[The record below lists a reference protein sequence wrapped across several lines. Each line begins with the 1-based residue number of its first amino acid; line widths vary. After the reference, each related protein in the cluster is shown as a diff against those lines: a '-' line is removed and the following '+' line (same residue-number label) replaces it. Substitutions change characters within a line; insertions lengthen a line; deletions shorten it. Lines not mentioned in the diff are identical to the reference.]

1 MTRSAF
7 FFLCMRQNPFVSL
20 VVFGLGF
27 SKSKQDAKHRG
38 RVRAGPSVL
47 WPTKGERN
55 VFPHDTGIKIV
66 DFLQQRHIIS
76 SLGLV
81 FSSFFFF
88 PDLTGLI
95 TSVLICY
102 WLLLTRT
109 SRWCKSKPVWTCPS
123 FQTYRKKEKKKNNNR
138 KTKITSNS
146 CRALGKI
153 WLKIRSETIIIGW
166 TNSYLNSSGRIQ
178 SWFRPQTYLTS
189 RFKCCSVVSIIFQF
203 KSK

>member
-1 MTRSAF
+1 M
-7 FFLCMRQNPFVSL
+7 
-20 VVFGLGF
+20 
-27 SKSKQDAKHRG
+27 
-38 RVRAGPSVL
+38 
-47 WPTKGERN
+47 
-55 VFPHDTGIKIV
+55 

-88 PDLTGLI
+88 QI
-95 TSVLICY
+95 
-102 WLLLTRT
+102 WLAWSHQCLSAIDCFWLGRHDDAKA
-109 SRWCKSKPVWTCPS
+109 SQYEHARVSKHTE
-123 FQTYRKKEKKKNNNR
+123 RKKKKNNNR

>member
-1 MTRSAF
+1 MWSIVKHGILVNAWLTFGFYINFLLCRMKQAFAVQKKKKKKKENKKKIKAQRAQIMTRSAF

-66 DFLQQRHIIS
+66 DFLQQWHIIS

-88 PDLTGLI
+88 QI
-95 TSVLICY
+95 
-102 WLLLTRT
+102 WLAWSHQCLSAIDCFWLGRHDDAKA
-109 SRWCKSKPVWTCPS
+109 SQYEHARVSKHTE
-123 FQTYRKKEKKKNNNR
+123 RKKKKKQQQKNQNH
-138 KTKITSNS
+138 K
-146 CRALGKI
+146 
-153 WLKIRSETIIIGW
+153 
-166 TNSYLNSSGRIQ
+166 Q
-178 SWFRPQTYLTS
+178 
-189 RFKCCSVVSIIFQF
+189 
-203 KSK
+203 

>member
-1 MTRSAF
+1 MKQAF
-7 FFLCMRQNPFVSL
+7 AVQKKKEKKEGKQKKNKSTTSTDHDPVCIFFLCMRQNPFVSL

-66 DFLQQRHIIS
+66 DFLQQWHIIS

-81 FSSFFFF
+81 FSSFFF

-123 FQTYRKKEKKKNNNR
+123 FQTYRKKEKKKTTTE
-138 KTKITSNS
+138 KPKSQAIV
-146 CRALGKI
+146 AVP
-153 WLKIRSETIIIGW
+153 WE
-166 TNSYLNSSGRIQ
+166 
-178 SWFRPQTYLTS
+178 
-189 RFKCCSVVSIIFQF
+189 RFD
-203 KSK
+203 

>member
-1 MTRSAF
+1 MAFISIFFCVGWNKHLQSKKKKKKKKENKKKIKAQRAQIMTRSAF

-38 RVRAGPSVL
+38 RVRAGLSVL

-66 DFLQQRHIIS
+66 DFLQQWHIIS

-88 PDLTGLI
+88 QI
-95 TSVLICY
+95 
-102 WLLLTRT
+102 WLAWSHQCLSAIDCFWLGRHDDAKA
-109 SRWCKSKPVWTCPS
+109 SQYEHARVSKHTE
-123 FQTYRKKEKKKNNNR
+123 RKKKKKQQQKNQNH
-138 KTKITSNS
+138 K
-146 CRALGKI
+146 
-153 WLKIRSETIIIGW
+153 
-166 TNSYLNSSGRIQ
+166 Q
-178 SWFRPQTYLTS
+178 
-189 RFKCCSVVSIIFQF
+189 
-203 KSK
+203 